1 MHQYKVISSVM
12 LLKIVD
18 WIVDTNVLGV
28 LQDPMLG
35 DLILTVVCD
44 ITIGTDPQ
52 ERKKSKVR
60 VMLCAASASPQVL
73 TLFVYIPYL
82 LIQYTDL
89 PIRHRC

>member
-52 ERKKSKVR
+52 ERKKVKYE
-60 VMLCAASASPQVL
+60 LCCVQHRPPPKYSPCSC
-73 TLFVYIPYL
+73 TYHTF
-82 LIQYTDL
+82 
-89 PIRHRC
+89 